1 MNSGTAN
8 TAGAIAPENRV
19 RQIETAV
26 FLIPFIT
33 YAYFYQGSDQSIA
46 CRFDLMRSMIEKWVL
61 WINDFCGFNTA
72 DIITVHGHI
81 YSVKAPGTSYTALIP
96 LLVFKFV
103 LKPLSAAHEPLYWAF
118 VTYLTT
124 VFTTGLLI
132 AAMCVVMFR
141 FARFLGASQGR
152 AAAVA
157 LILGLATIAFPYA
170 TELTGESVAAAC
182 VFTAFYLLATF
193 NSHPSRTRAFAAGF
207 LAGWAVLN
215 DYPVFLVAAAIG
227 IYALFKLSG
236 WKYLVAFSIGA
247 AITVAIMLAYNWLA
261 FGNPLFF
268 SYQAFKLSPAEN
280 RQFPEQA
287 VGFVGLTYPKVRILW
302 NVLVDPQRGL
312 FFCNPVLLLSIVGVG
327 YFARLKRW
335 RPEFIVTVY
344 SFVVLILFNASY
356 GQSIVSWGGGTATGP
371 RQIVASVPFMVLA
384 LAFLPAACDWM
395 LGAIGALSA
404 VIMLMATS
412 TNPHF
417 PYEYDNPVRDF
428 ALQQFMRGDFATN
441 RDAFFGG
448 GMIVRDSVA
457 FNLGKLIGMPGPFQL
472 WPLGATWIFGAFG
485 LSDSLG
491 LWGIGASRR
500 LKQIAAATAIAAV
513 FLLSMNQRIMQSFVD
528 RGDHGLL
535 GRYYVGERCA
545 EFPPHIVR
553 VDRQLDFDDIAE
565 MGAMPFPSCDIWRGR
580 LIAPKAG
587 EYEFSIE
594 VDDSGWVTI
603 DGTQVIR
610 DPGLVSKPHD
620 AGRIQLTQ
628 GPHRIEAGERNVGGG
643 SYLHLYWKIPGAS
656 DKEIVPAQALIP
668 DPPRHLVGFQGA
680 CDAPFLYPLL
690 VRGEGK
696 GEVPRSALAPLS
708 ESDRNGLKQGFHAG
722 PQLFSR

>member
-1 MNSGTAN
+1 MSSDAANSPR
-8 TAGAIAPENRV
+8 AIAPEDRIA
-19 RQIETAV
+19 QIESAV

-46 CRFDLMRSMIEKWVL
+46 CRFDLLRSMIEKRVL

-81 YSVKAPGTSYTALIP
+81 FSVKAPGTSYTALIP
-96 LLVFKFV
+96 WLVFRYA
-103 LKPLSAAHEPLYWAF
+103 LQPLSAAHEPLYWAF

-132 AAMCVVMFR
+132 SAMCVVMFR
-141 FARFLGASQGR
+141 FARFVGASEGR

-157 LILGLATIAFPYA
+157 LIFGLATIAFPYA
-170 TELTGESVAAAC
+170 TELTGEPVAAVC

-193 NSHPSRTRAFAAGF
+193 DSRRSWMRAFAAGF

-236 WKYLVAFSIGA
+236 WKYLAAFSAGA
-247 AITVAIMLAYNWLA
+247 AITAAIMLAYNWGA

-287 VGFVGLTYPKVRILW
+287 AGFVGLTYPRVRILW

-312 FFCNPVLLLSIVGVG
+312 FFCNPVLLLSIAGVG
-327 YFARLKRW
+327 YFARLRRW
-335 RPEFIVTVY
+335 RAEFIVTVY
-344 SFVVLILFNASY
+344 SFVVLFLFNASY

-384 LAFLPAACDWM
+384 LAFLPAAWDWM
-395 LGAIGALSA
+395 LGAVGALSVA
-404 VIMLMATS
+404 IMLMATA

-448 GMIVRDSVA
+448 GMIIRDSVA
-457 FNLGKLIGMPGPFQL
+457 FNLGKLVGMPGPFQL
-472 WPLGATWIFGAFG
+472 WPLAAVWIFGALA
-485 LSDSLG
+485 LSESLE
-491 LWGIGASRR
+491 LWGIGASRG
-500 LKQIAAATAIAAV
+500 LKQIAATTGIAAV
-513 FLLSMNQRIMQSFVD
+513 FLLSMSQRVMQPFVD

-545 EFPPHIVR
+545 EYPPHIVR

-565 MGAMPFPSCDIWRGR
+565 MGAMPFPSCDIWRGA

-587 EYEFSIE
+587 EYEFAID

-603 DGTQVIR
+603 DGTEVIH
-610 DPGLVSKPHD
+610 DPGLVNKGHD
-620 AGRIQLTQ
+620 AGRIQLTA
-628 GPHRIEAGERNVGGG
+628 GPHQIEAGERNVGGG
-643 SYLHLYWKIPGAS
+643 SYLHLYWQIPGAPER
-656 DKEIVPAQALIP
+656 EIVPAEALIP
-668 DPPRHLVGFQGA
+668 ARPA
-680 CDAPFLYPLL
+680 
-690 VRGEGK
+690 
-696 GEVPRSALAPLS
+696 S
-708 ESDRNGLKQGFHAG
+708 
-722 PQLFSR
+722 